1 MREGNGSLI
10 DEDAQVGNPAD
21 EEEEDMAEID
31 TTNIIGDGR
40 RTRGKTID
48 FAKAAENA
56 GDELEDDE
64 DDDEDFEE
72 HDEDAMQE

>member
-1 MREGNGSLI
+1 MT
-10 DEDAQVGNPAD
+10 
-21 EEEEDMAEID
+21 EID
-31 TTNIIGDGR
+31 LGNIIGDGR
-40 RTRGKTID
+40 RTRGKNID

-72 HDEDAMQE
+72 QDEDAMQE